1 MTGHLVLRINYIH
14 QEQKCS
20 NIQLKWI
27 NTENNVADILT
38 KAIPNTDYEKHSTTL
53 MHRHNGLPTNISI
66 LKARTTQINFNVKTY
81 IVRPTRRRIA
91 VY

>member
-14 QEQKCS
+14 QEQKCG

-38 KAIPNTDYEKHSTTL
+38 KALPFTVYEKHSTTL
-53 MHRHNGLPTNISI
+53 MHGHNGLPPTISTLTGNDKKRLNK
-66 LKARTTQINFNVKTY
+66 LKKKQHK
-81 IVRPTRRRIA
+81 
-91 VY
+91 